1 MSNPP
6 SVSPVG
12 AGAVQNERVL
22 RFEVEA
28 MPHASALRSFALRLE
43 GDPDGARDLVQETW
57 LRAYRGFDGFTPG
70 TNARAW
76 LFRILYRLFLNRR
89 RTRGREVAASD
100 EIERIPFPGFHISPA
115 DWDAWTGGRPPQPAP
130 SADILA
136 ALAEVA
142 EPFRSAVLLVD
153 AHELDYEEAAA
164 VMAVPIGTIRS
175 RLSRGRR
182 LLLEALVARGIGP
195 NRGGR

>member
-1 MSNPP
+1 M
-6 SVSPVG
+6 
-12 AGAVQNERVL
+12 
-22 RFEVEA
+22 
-28 MPHASALRSFALRLE
+28 
-43 GDPDGARDLVQETW
+43 
-57 LRAYRGFDGFTPG
+57 
-70 TNARAW
+70 ARAW
-76 LFRILYRLFLNRR
+76 QLTSRPQGMP
-89 RTRGREVAASD
+89 TSD
-100 EIERIPFPGFHISPA
+100 N
-115 DWDAWTGGRPPQPAP
+115 
-130 SADILA
+130 A